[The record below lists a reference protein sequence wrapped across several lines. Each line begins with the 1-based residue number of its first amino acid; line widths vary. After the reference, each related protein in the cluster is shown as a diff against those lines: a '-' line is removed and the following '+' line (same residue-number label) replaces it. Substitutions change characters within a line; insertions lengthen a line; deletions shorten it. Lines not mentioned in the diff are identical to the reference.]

1 MSIDRTN
8 PSARKPPRAEPLQ
21 PDKPGSGDE
30 LTRAPDDAAQQGD
43 VTRDSTRRQKQQS
56 DDALDNVREG
66 YD

>member
-1 MSIDRTN
+1 MNQDQT

-30 LTRAPDDAAQQGD
+30 LTRAPGDAPPEGD
-43 VTRDSTRRQKQQS
+43 ATRDSARRQKQQS